1 MVSAVGSIRPA
12 IAPRVTAFVPPAPVY
27 PGVAPPAPTL
37 GVPNPLA
44 PVTTLPDPANPVAA
58 ILAAPINASLILAD
72 LAQAIVH
79 PIKTIKSLWSLM
91 GNLNKFDR
99 LTPLQA
105 ASGPAARDS
114 LHAAVADLKASGL
127 THVLG
132 FAARAIDRR
141 AGEAFVQLRPSV
153 EQTLGARVAHK
164 VNLMWPAA
172 GRNWTALDDTIAI
185 QNVLAQYPDA
195 AIQKAFLGV
204 SEVQVVDQSV
214 QGYFQPVR
222 RSGAALI
229 VSRPLG
235 LVPGEKRVDEAL
247 MAYLNDSGRVGVNF

>member
-1 MVSAVGSIRPA
+1 MVSAVGSYRGA
-12 IAPRVTAFVPPAPVY
+12 IAPRVAGFAPSAPVY
-27 PGVAPPAPTL
+27 PGTTPPAQP
-37 GVPNPLA
+37 A
-44 PVTTLPDPANPVAA
+44 PQGPVNTLPDPANPVAA
-58 ILAAPINASLILAD
+58 ILAAPINASLIVAD
-72 LAQAIVH
+72 LVQALSH

-91 GNLNKFDR
+91 GNLGKFDR

-114 LHAAVADLKASGL
+114 LHAAVADLKSSGL

-141 AGEAFVQLRPSV
+141 AGVAFAQLRPSV
-153 EQTLGARVAHK
+153 EQTLGGRAGRPI
-164 VNLMWPAA
+164 NLMWPAA
-172 GRNWTALDDTIAI
+172 GRNWTALDDTITI

-195 AIQKAFLGV
+195 IVQKAFMGV
-204 SEVQVVDQSV
+204 SEIQVVDQSF

-235 LVPGEKRVDEAL
+235 LVPGEKRLDESL
-247 MAYLNDSGRVGVNF
+247 MAYLNEAGRVSANF